1 MIPSGFGGYRLMF
14 TLMLLLLVSVVAG
27 VAGEAT
33 FHEEKFHGRDAY
45 VLENEHVRVSAL
57 RGAGHI
63 AELRLKSDDPKKNI
77 NPLRVPHFPTIEP
90 WEYDPVRH
98 DKIYGGGT
106 ARYLQSGYMGHLL
119 NFPTFGPP
127 SESEAK
133 SGLGNHGEAVM
144 VEWKKESASAGSKEA
159 RLIYAAHLPKTQYN
173 VGRVLTLPAD
183 ENVLYIE
190 EWVANLLPFDR
201 PAHWVQHVT
210 FGPPFVEPGKTVLDV
225 SATKGEVRGG
235 SEGTLRPGMVEW
247 PWGTSHD
254 GRKVSLREMQT
265 RERSGAYYAL
275 LMDPSRET
283 SYMTMYHKDFR
294 LLVGYI
300 WKTRDFPWIGDWQE
314 NKGNQGLPW
323 QGKVI
328 ARGMEFG
335 TTPFT
340 GPMKHSV
347 EEGSLY
353 GVPLY
358 RWIGAAERVRV
369 RYLAFVTEIA
379 DGYRGVEDVV
389 ARGGQI
395 VITERETGKTIV
407 LRSRGGGG

>member
-1 MIPSGFGGYRLMF
+1 
-14 TLMLLLLVSVVAG
+14 
-27 VAGEAT
+27 
-33 FHEEKFHGRDAY
+33 
-45 VLENEHVRVSAL
+45 
-57 RGAGHI
+57 
-63 AELRLKSDDPKKNI
+63 
-77 NPLRVPHFPTIEP
+77 
-90 WEYDPVRH
+90 
-98 DKIYGGGT
+98 
-106 ARYLQSGYMGHLL
+106 MGHLL

-314 NKGNQGLPW
+314 NKGNQGSAVAGQGHCAGHGIWNDAVHRADETFGGGRLAVRSSTLPLDW
-323 QGKVI
+323 
-328 ARGMEFG
+328 RGG
-335 TTPFT
+335 T
-340 GPMKHSV
+340 G
-347 EEGSLY
+347 EGSLPGLRHRDCRWLPRCGGCRRAGGPKSSSRKEKPARRSCSGAEEAAGDPGKRGTKRPCADDAGGSLSGRDCLG
-353 GVPLY
+353 GVWGGCRGSAGPQ
-358 RWIGAAERVRV
+358 
-369 RYLAFVTEIA
+369 A
-379 DGYRGVEDVV
+379 DGLG
-389 ARGGQI
+389 
-395 VITERETGKTIV
+395 
-407 LRSRGGGG
+407 L